1 MTHNAFVSI
10 CLGSYFRPVDLVDP
24 EDEIPDEGG
33 VEDCADKG
41 LFFEMRDDD
50 LSDKGVLMDW
60 TETLSTQIG
69 FLGEVDLEDELD
81 GYGNC
86 TGRKRFVLTIPK
98 GRLRKVASDEMEHF
112 KAELGKTSV
121 DEFCGAKFGNFY
133 ELAKMVS
140 NDGWQDSII
149 DTSADIDNI
158 NPEPWFSWVGC
169 NLLNNDKHELR
180 YRVIAI
186 FDVSHD

>member
-24 EDEIPDEGG
+24 EDEIPDEDG

-86 TGRKRFVLTIPK
+86 TGRERFVLTIPK

-112 KAELGKTSV
+112 KAELEKTSV
-121 DEFCGAKFGNFY
+121 DEFCGARLGNFY

-140 NDGWQDSII
+140 DNGWQDSII
-149 DTSADIDNI
+149 DTSAGSTSPD
-158 NPEPWFSWVGC
+158 PWFSWVGC
-169 NLLNNDKHELR
+169 NLLNNDEHELK

-186 FDVSHD
+186 FDVSHN